1 MGGLNGPGDGQAGDV
16 VNELRISRA
25 DSAHSQRVVG
35 WASAAV
41 PAEIGLHGVSA
52 HVADRLT
59 SLYDAT
65 LQQPLPDRFREL
77 LEKLDRGES
86 QR

>member
-1 MGGLNGPGDGQAGDV
+1 MGGLSGPGGGQAGDV
-16 VNELRISRA
+16 VDELRRPQA
-25 DSAHSQRVVG
+25 NSASSQRG
-35 WASAAV
+35 TRWA
-41 PAEIGLHGVSA
+41 PAEVSAETGLHGVSA

-59 SLYDAT
+59 SLYQAT

-77 LEKLDRGES
+77 LEKLDRGEG